1 MRHAESSG
9 RPFTAHRLDPP
20 PRRLIARKGG
30 YACAVRTTIRLA
42 DRPADDEQPVAGE
55 TDEQRLDREHEQLF
69 HELRSII
76 PGVQIQGAFL
86 LTVAF
91 TQRFERLNDF
101 QRDVYYVTFLLAAG
115 SLVLLLAPPA
125 FHRVQFRRHDKEM
138 MIRAANVE
146 VIAALV
152 LVSLSLAGTLLLIT
166 DLIFPIGI
174 AIAAAVVTMVVTSL
188 LWWAFPIA
196 RRLRGQ

>member
-1 MRHAESSG
+1 MRQAESSG
-9 RPFTAHRLDPP
+9 RPRAPHRPETRP
-20 PRRLIARKGG
+20 GRFAARNGG
-30 YACAVRTTIRLA
+30 YKCAVRTTIRLA
-42 DRPADDEQPVAGE
+42 DRPDDEQLPAGE
-55 TDEQRLDREHEQLF
+55 TEQKRLDREHEQLF

-91 TQRFERLNDF
+91 TQRFERLSDF

-146 VIAALV
+146 VMAALV

-166 DLIFPIGI
+166 DLIFPVGV
-174 AIAAAVVTMVVTSL
+174 AIAVAIVTMVVTSL

-196 RRLRGQ
+196 RRLRAR

>member
-9 RPFTAHRLDPP
+9 RLRAPHRPETQ
-20 PRRLIARKGG
+20 PRRFGVRKGG
-30 YACAVRTTIRLA
+30 YTCAVRTTIRLA
-42 DRPADDEQPVAGE
+42 DRPDDDEQPPAGE
-55 TDEQRLDREHEQLF
+55 TQQQRLDREHEQLF
-69 HELRSII
+69 HELRAII

-91 TQRFERLNDF
+91 TQRFERLSDF

-146 VIAALV
+146 VMAALV

-166 DLIFPIGI
+166 DLIFPVGV
-174 AIAAAVVTMVVTSL
+174 AIAAAIVTIVVTSL
-188 LWWAFPIA
+188 LWWAFPIV
-196 RRLRGQ
+196 RRLRGR

>member
-9 RPFTAHRLDPP
+9 RPRAPHRPETQC
-20 PRRLIARKGG
+20 RRFDAPNGG

-42 DRPADDEQPVAGE
+42 DRPDDAEQPPAGE
-55 TDEQRLDREHEQLF
+55 TEQERLDREHEQLF
-69 HELRSII
+69 HELRAII

-125 FHRVQFRRHDKEM
+125 FHRVQFRQHDKEM
-138 MIRAANVE
+138 MIRAANLE

-166 DLIFPIGI
+166 DLIFPVGI
-174 AIAAAVVTMVVTSL
+174 AIAAAVVTLVVTSL

>member
-1 MRHAESSG
+1 M
-9 RPFTAHRLDPP
+9 
-20 PRRLIARKGG
+20 
-30 YACAVRTTIRLA
+30 RTTIRLA
-42 DRPADDEQPVAGE
+42 ERSGADDRPPPGE
-55 TDEQRLDREHEQLF
+55 TKQERLDREHEQLF

-101 QRDVYYVTFLLAAG
+101 QRDVYYITFLLAAA
-115 SLVLLLAPPA
+115 SLILLLAPPA
-125 FHRVQFRRHDKEM
+125 FHRVQFRNRDKEM
-138 MIRAANVE
+138 MMRAANVE
-146 VIAALV
+146 VMVALV

-166 DLIFPIGI
+166 DMMFPVEL
-174 AIAAAVVTMVVTSL
+174 AVVAAIVMFLLTSA

-196 RRLRGQ
+196 RRLRGG

>member
-1 MRHAESSG
+1 MRQAESSG
-9 RPFTAHRLDPP
+9 RPRAPHRPETRP
-20 PRRLIARKGG
+20 GRFAARNGG
-30 YACAVRTTIRLA
+30 YTCAVRTTIRLA
-42 DRPADDEQPVAGE
+42 DRPDDEQLPAGE
-55 TDEQRLDREHEQLF
+55 TEQKRLDREHEQLF

-91 TQRFERLNDF
+91 TQRFERLSDF
-101 QRDVYYVTFLLAAG
+101 QRDVYYITFLLAAA

-146 VIAALV
+146 VMAALV

-166 DLIFPIGI
+166 DLIFPVGI
-174 AIAAAVVTMVVTSL
+174 AIAAAVVTLVVTSL
-188 LWWAFPIA
+188 LWWAFPLA
-196 RRLRGQ
+196 RRLRGH